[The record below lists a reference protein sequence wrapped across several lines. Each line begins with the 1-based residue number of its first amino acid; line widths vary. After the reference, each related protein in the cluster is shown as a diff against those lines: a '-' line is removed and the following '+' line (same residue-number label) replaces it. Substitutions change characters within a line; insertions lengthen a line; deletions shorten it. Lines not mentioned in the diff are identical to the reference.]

1 MQTHQNMSDT
11 GFRQNEESWIRE
23 IVQNIMEEH
32 FTKLQ
37 RDSDRKEPSPHLKYI
52 TIRLVHA
59 HSVIS
64 IQLFATPW
72 TVARQAPLSVGFF
85 RQEYLNGLPFPFPG
99 VLPNPGIKPVS
110 PAS

>member
-32 FTKLQ
+32 FTKLK

-72 TVARQAPLSVGFF
+72 TVARQAPLSVGFS
-85 RQEYLNGLPFPFPG
+85 R
-99 VLPNPGIKPVS
+99 
-110 PAS
+110 